1 MGVWHLF
8 WISFILILVQSK
20 TIWLLLVALRLLLI
34 VAFLVLIERN
44 ILRLVQERKGPNV
57 VRVYRVVQTV
67 MDGRKLLLKQ
77 IVLADRAHMIF
88 FIVSPIICFIL
99 SLFSWAFVP
108 VPFMLFSSKY
118 SILITLFISSL
129 LVYPILWARWSS
141 RSMYSLLGRVRAV
154 AQMISYEVVM
164 RVFIALLVLLFGYPS
179 WERFLYYEMSRATFS
194 LFWAIFISW
203 IAVMLAELNR
213 SPFDLVE
220 GESELVSG
228 FNVEYSGYRFTLLFL
243 AEYINIWLIGF
254 ITALM
259 FFGSMQVVLGSL
271 VVFTGLYVRSIVPR
285 LKFTDL
291 IMLTWKTFLPIVLLS
306 LILCVGLNL

>member
-1 MGVWHLF
+1 MWHLF
-8 WISFILILVQSK
+8 WLSFILILIQSK

-67 MDGRKLLLKQ
+67 IDRGKLLLKQ

-108 VPFMLFSSKY
+108 VPFILFSSKY

-141 RSMYSLLGRVRAV
+141 RSIYSLLGGVRAV
-154 AQMISYEVVM
+154 AQIISYEVVM
-164 RVFIALLVLLFGYPS
+164 GVFIALLVLLFGYPS
-179 WERFLYYEMSRATFS
+179 WERFLYYEISGATFS

-203 IAVMLAELNR
+203 IAVILAELNR

-220 GESELVSG
+220 GESELVSR
-228 FNVEYSGYRFTLLFL
+228 FNVEYSRYRFTLLFL

-259 FFGSMQVVLGSL
+259 FFRSMQVVLGSL

-291 IMLTWKTFLPIVLLS
+291 IILTWKTFLPIVLLS